1 MVDGRKMRTTR
12 PDQIE
17 SSAYKCHRHH
27 CLPIPANSNT
37 NNNNNND
44 HGEKHCSSGRTQFDD
59 IEMYGRRYLDRE
71 LVGEYSQLRIKKI

>member
-1 MVDGRKMRTTR
+1 MVDGRNMRTIR
-12 PDQIE
+12 PDHTRE

-59 IEMYGRRYLDRE
+59 IYRDVREKILRR
-71 LVGEYSQLRIKKI
+71 GAGGKIFATQN